1 MLSPGGS
8 RRTDGSACVYH
19 GCRTFLPA
27 RHVLMG
33 FLRSHDPHIL
43 EEVEVHNPVSTE
55 ESIPPEQP
63 DTAPPTDV
71 TGGVEQDTP
80 EQPDTAPPTDVTG
93 GVEQDTPEQPD
104 TAPPTDET
112 EGVEQDMDSP
122 PADDAIAGESDFPP
136 PPEDVTS
143 PPEPDPSDEVDH
155 EVNDVT
161 DLIDSAVEP
170 EVDDTVEPTTTEN
183 EVNPLDEEIQPTS
196 EVTEQS
202 ELDSPELA
210 NGESTPPPMYDEA
223 AETEKSSPVYQN
235 GMVADDPDG
244 ITSLDDEVVPNGN
257 GMNGDQDPIIM
268 MYSDDK
274 TSSTK
279 ARLICFVMCFVVVAV
294 TVIALV
300 FYVVVYLGI
309 GESSDGSGDTMTT
322 TPSIP

>member
-1 MLSPGGS
+1 M
-8 RRTDGSACVYH
+8 
-19 GCRTFLPA
+19 
-27 RHVLMG
+27 
-33 FLRSHDPHIL
+33 
-43 EEVEVHNPVSTE
+43 HNPILAE

-71 TGGVEQDTP
+71 TEGVEQDTP
-80 EQPDTAPPTDVTG
+80 EQLDTAPPTDVT
-93 GVEQDTPEQPD
+93 
-104 TAPPTDET
+104 
-112 EGVEQDMDSP
+112 EGIEQDMDSP
-122 PADDAIAGESDFPP
+122 PADDTIAGESDFPP

-143 PPEPDPSDEVDH
+143 PPEPDPTDEVDH

-170 EVDDTVEPTTTEN
+170 EVDDTVEPPTTEN
-183 EVNPLDEEIQPTS
+183 EVNSLDEESQPPA

-202 ELDSPELA
+202 EVDSPT

-223 AETEKSSPVYQN
+223 AEAEKSSPVYQN

-244 ITSLDDEVVPNGN
+244 ITSLDDEVPNGH

-300 FYVVVYLGI
+300 FYVV
-309 GESSDGSGDTMTT
+309 GEYKILSLLY
-322 TPSIP
+322 